1 MQHDMTATTLFALII
16 PFVASKGMLTEA
28 ERSIARYSGCQ

>member
-1 MQHDMTATTLFALII
+1 MQHDMNATTLIALII
-16 PFVASKGMLTEA
+16 LFVAPKRMLTEA